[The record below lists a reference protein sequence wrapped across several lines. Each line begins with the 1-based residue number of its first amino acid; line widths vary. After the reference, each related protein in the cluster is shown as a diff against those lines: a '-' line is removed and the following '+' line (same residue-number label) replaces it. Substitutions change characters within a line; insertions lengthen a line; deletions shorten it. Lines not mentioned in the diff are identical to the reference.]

1 MESTKKRGILPE
13 LKVVKTE
20 AKVSPVIIQSHL
32 AAFIKL
38 RSVWHPVAFNIKTEH
53 YALFL
58 TDSHELIGWTHINTG
73 KEIDFKQVCAYAAAS
88 MAERVIVAKN
98 HVNAKETM
106 YATPKIQEEATRL
119 SNALSLFDVTLLD
132 YLIISP
138 KGTYHS
144 LNREILGVP
153 Y

>member
-1 MESTKKRGILPE
+1 MTKTKAQINGKKSKTLPN
-13 LKVVKTE
+13 
-20 AKVSPVIIQSHL
+20 SHY
-32 AAFIKL
+32 
-38 RSVWHPVAFNIKTEH
+38 RFNIKTEH

-58 TDSHELIGWTHINTG
+58 TDCNELIGWIHINTG

-98 HVNAKETM
+98 HVNAKESM
-106 YATPKIQEEATRL
+106 YATPAIQQEATRL
-119 SNALSLFDVTLLD
+119 SNALYLFDVTLLD

-138 KGTYHS
+138 KGTYHI
-144 LNREILGVP
+144 LNNDVLGVP